1 VGLALTDGEK
11 TIAFP
16 RAVIRRENDI
26 TLAKT
31 IKKMCTEEGVERIIV
46 GLPLDEDDGET
57 DRSRRIRSFT
67 EKLSSIIETPISF
80 QDEAYSSTE
89 AESLM
94 GKKKPATRRDDIAA
108 QKILE
113 RYLGNL

>member
-1 VGLALTDGEK
+1 MGKLLGLDFGETYVGLALTDGEK

-57 DRSRRIRSFT
+57 DRSRRIRSFA
-67 EKLSSIIETPISF
+67 EKLSSII
-80 QDEAYSSTE
+80 
-89 AESLM
+89 
-94 GKKKPATRRDDIAA
+94 
-108 QKILE
+108 
-113 RYLGNL
+113 